1 MLGMPSTLPRNR
13 SLPYN
18 PVGMHNNDV
27 KTGTSAGLLSIL
39 IVVTFVVSSLLPL
52 GDAEA
57 QRKKVVFGEEEE
69 AEVVEGYVHKPEV
82 GYIITRQEQ
91 EDLET
96 LQLKESFAPR
106 IVRSV
111 EKAPF

>member
-1 MLGMPSTLPRNR
+1 M
-13 SLPYN
+13 
-18 PVGMHNNDV
+18 
-27 KTGTSAGLLSIL
+27 K
-39 IVVTFVVSSLLPL
+39 SSLLEVSRSSSYTRPL
-52 GDAEA
+52 MLCRRSIFVFSVLLMSLVAMSLSPLLVADANA

-69 AEVVEGYVHKPEV
+69 GSVVEGYVHKPEV

-96 LQLKESFAPR
+96 LQLKESLAPK

-111 EKAPF
+111 NKSPF

>member
-1 MLGMPSTLPRNR
+1 MITPFLRRTQGSIYTPAVMRRISFKIIISVLALCAV
-13 SLPYN
+13 SLIAQ
-18 PVGMHNNDV
+18 VV
-27 KTGTSAGLLSIL
+27 LVESAN
-39 IVVTFVVSSLLPL
+39 
-52 GDAEA
+52 A

-69 AEVVEGYVHKPEV
+69 GSVVEGYVHKPEV

-96 LQLKESFAPR
+96 LQLKENLAPK

-111 EKAPF
+111 NKHPF

>member
-1 MLGMPSTLPRNR
+1 MFALRYFSVVPALLAMLAATLLAPAFF
-13 SLPYN
+13 S
-18 PVGMHNNDV
+18 
-27 KTGTSAGLLSIL
+27 
-39 IVVTFVVSSLLPL
+39 
-52 GDAEA
+52 DAHA

-69 AEVVEGYVHKPEV
+69 GSVVEGYVHKPEV

-96 LQLKESFAPR
+96 LQLKESLAPK

-111 EKAPF
+111 NKTPF

>member
-1 MLGMPSTLPRNR
+1 MLCRR
-13 SLPYN
+13 SIF
-18 PVGMHNNDV
+18 VFSV
-27 KTGTSAGLLSIL
+27 LLM
-39 IVVTFVVSSLLPL
+39 SLVAMSLSPL
-52 GDAEA
+52 LVADANA

-69 AEVVEGYVHKPEV
+69 GSVVECYVHKPEV

-96 LQLKESFAPR
+96 LQLKESLAPK

-111 EKAPF
+111 NKSPF